1 MEKKRIAIVGS
12 GITGLGALYAL
23 RNTPHEV
30 HLFEAAD
37 RLGGH
42 TNTVQFAY
50 KDRKT
55 PVDTGFIVLNTAT
68 YPNFIA
74 FLKELNVEIVE
85 TAMTFGVSR
94 DEGAF
99 EWAGTSLGAV
109 FAQQENLFN
118 PSHWRMIFDII
129 RFNQFA
135 LDLLKDDAHVDLDL
149 SIGEYLDREGY
160 SASFRDDYLI
170 PMTACV
176 WSTGADKCALEFPA
190 LTLIRFLW
198 NHHLLSTISERPP
211 WLTVK
216 NGSRTYINAVMRDF
230 PSEQVHLSS
239 PVKSVT
245 NEDDKVVLELK
256 SGHKELFDDV
266 ILACH
271 GNQARDIISASA
283 TAEEKEIMGA
293 FHTTPNTVFLHS
305 DLSLMPRREIA
316 WSSWNYLTTSSQQLS
331 KSRPSNPRAP
341 NATSSGALNSVSL
354 TYNMNIL
361 QHIPVSEFGHVLVTM
376 NPPHMPK
383 PELTQAAIQYAHP
396 LYTAAAV
403 KSQELLPKIQ
413 GKRGIWYAGA
423 WTGYG
428 FHEDGF
434 TSGINVACEGLGGN
448 VPWKRVETKF
458 IRGKMPQFTM
468 KDYIVRVII
477 ALGMIL
483 IRLYGTALSLAGLG
497 ESRTVQKKVA

>member
-1 MEKKRIAIVGS
+1 MEKKRIAVVGS
-12 GITGLGALYAL
+12 GITGIGALYAL

-42 TNTVQFAY
+42 TNTVQFSHE
-50 KDRKT
+50 DCKT

-74 FLKELNVEIVE
+74 FLKELNVETVE
-85 TAMTFGVSR
+85 TAMTFGISR

-99 EWAGTSLGAV
+99 EWSGTSLSSI
-109 FAQQENLFN
+109 FAQRENLFR

-135 LDLLKDDAHVDLDL
+135 LNLLQDESGVDLEL

-198 NHHLLSTISERPP
+198 NHHLLSTISVRPP

-216 NGSRTYINAVMRDF
+216 NGSRSYINAVMRNF
-230 PSEQVHLSS
+230 PSGRVHLST

-245 NEDDKVVLELK
+245 NEDGKVVVELPN
-256 SGHKELFDDV
+256 GQRDVFDDV

-271 GNQARDIISASA
+271 GNQVRDIISASA
-283 TAEEKEIMGA
+283 TAEEKEIMSA
-293 FHTTPNTVFLHS
+293 FHTSPNTVFLHS
-305 DLSLMPRREIA
+305 DIALMPRRQAA
-316 WSSWNYLTTSSQQLS
+316 WSSWNYLTTSSPTALRPRIS
-331 KSRPSNPRAP
+331 KKGS
-341 NATSSGALNSVSL
+341 SSGALSTVSL

-361 QHIPVSEFGHVLVTM
+361 QHIPVSEYGHVLVTM
-376 NPPHMPK
+376 NPPHMPR

-403 KSQELLPKIQ
+403 KSQELLPTIQ

-434 TSGINVACEGLGGN
+434 SSGIRVACEGLGGD
-448 VPWKRVETKF
+448 VPWERVETKF
-458 IRGKMPQFTM
+458 IRGNKPHFTM
-468 KDYIVRVII
+468 KDYVVRVFIT
-477 ALGMIL
+477 IL
-483 IRLYGTALSLAGLG
+483 LIWIRLVETAMARFGIWQPKTG
-497 ESRTVQKKVA
+497 KGKVA

>member
-1 MEKKRIAIVGS
+1 MEKKRIAVVGS
-12 GITGLGALYAL
+12 GVTGIGALYAL

-42 TNTVQFAY
+42 TNTVQFSHE
-50 KDRKT
+50 DRKT

-74 FLKELNVEIVE
+74 FLKELNVETVE
-85 TAMTFGVSR
+85 TAMTFGVTR

-99 EWAGTSLGAV
+99 EWSGTSLSSI
-109 FAQQENLFN
+109 FAQRQNLFRL
-118 PSHWRMIFDII
+118 SHWRMIFDII

-135 LDLLKDDAHVDLDL
+135 LDLLQDDSGVDLDL

-160 SASFRDDYLI
+160 SDSFRDDYLI

-198 NHHLLSTISERPP
+198 NHHLLSTISVRPP

-216 NGSRTYINAVMRDF
+216 EGSRSYINAVMRDF
-230 PSEQVHLSS
+230 PSDRVHLSA

-245 NEDDKVVLELK
+245 NEDDKVVVELPN
-256 SGHKELFDDV
+256 GQRETFDDV
-266 ILACH
+266 VLACH
-271 GNQARDIISASA
+271 GDQARGIISASA
-283 TAEEKEIMGA
+283 TTEEKEIMSA
-293 FHTTPNTVFLHS
+293 FHTSPNTVFLHS
-305 DLSLMPRREIA
+305 DLALMPRREAA
-316 WSSWNYLTTSSQQLS
+316 WSSWNYLTTSSPTAL
-331 KSRPSNPRAP
+331 RPKVSNPSASKGSP
-341 NATSSGALNSVSL
+341 SGALSTVSL

-361 QHIPVSEFGHVLVTM
+361 QHIPVSEYGHVLVTM
-376 NPPHMPK
+376 NPPHMPR
-383 PELTQAAIQYAHP
+383 PELTQAAIQYTHP

-413 GKRGIWYAGA
+413 GTRGIWYAGA

-434 TSGINVACEGLGGN
+434 TSGIRVACEGLGGD
-448 VPWKRVETKF
+448 VPWERVETKF
-458 IRGKMPQFTM
+458 IRGNEPHFTM
-468 KDYIVRVII
+468 KDYIVRVFVVIFLI
-477 ALGMIL
+477 W
-483 IRLYGTALSLAGLG
+483 IRLVETAVASTGALKR
-497 ESRTVQKKVA
+497 RTGKGKAA

>member
-1 MEKKRIAIVGS
+1 
-12 GITGLGALYAL
+12 
-23 RNTPHEV
+23 
-30 HLFEAAD
+30 
-37 RLGGH
+37 
-42 TNTVQFAY
+42 
-50 KDRKT
+50 
-55 PVDTGFIVLNTAT
+55 
-68 YPNFIA
+68 
-74 FLKELNVEIVE
+74 
-85 TAMTFGVSR
+85 MTFGVSR

-99 EWAGTSLGAV
+99 EWAGTSLSAV
-109 FAQQENLFN
+109 FAQRQNLFR

-135 LDLLKDDAHVDLDL
+135 LDLLRDESHVDLDL

-198 NHHLLSTISERPP
+198 NHHLLNTITERPP

-216 NGSRTYINAVMRDF
+216 QGSRSYINAVMRNF
-230 PSEQVHLSS
+230 PSERVHLSS
-239 PVKSVT
+239 PAKSVT
-245 NEDDKVVLELK
+245 NTNGKVILELK
-256 SGHKELFDDV
+256 GGRKETFDDV

-271 GNQARDIISASA
+271 GDQAREIISASA
-283 TAEEKEIMGA
+283 TSEEREIMAA

-305 DLSLMPRREIA
+305 DLSLMPRREVA
-316 WSSWNYLTTSSQQLS
+316 WSSWNYLTTSSPTASRAKPS
-331 KSRPSNPRAP
+331 KPSAP
-341 NATSSGALNSVSL
+341 NGSASGALSSVSL

-361 QHIPVSEFGHVLVTM
+361 QHIPVPEYGHVLVTM

-403 KSQELLPKIQ
+403 KSQELLPNIQ

-428 FHEDGF
+428 FHEDGL
-434 TSGINVACEGLGGN
+434 TSGIRVACEGLGGN
-448 VPWKRVETKF
+448 VPWQRVETKF
-458 IRGKMPQFTM
+458 IRGRTPEFRA
-468 KDYIVRVII
+468 KDYVVRAFVAIV
-477 ALGMIL
+477 LIL
-483 IRLYGTALSLAGLG
+483 IRLYEVATGLIG
-497 ESRTVQKKVA
+497 AQENAKFGKVA

>member
-1 MEKKRIAIVGS
+1 
-12 GITGLGALYAL
+12 
-23 RNTPHEV
+23 
-30 HLFEAAD
+30 
-37 RLGGH
+37 
-42 TNTVQFAY
+42 
-50 KDRKT
+50 
-55 PVDTGFIVLNTAT
+55 
-68 YPNFIA
+68 
-74 FLKELNVEIVE
+74 
-85 TAMTFGVSR
+85 MTFGVSR

-99 EWAGTSLGAV
+99 EWAGTSLSAV
-109 FAQQENLFN
+109 FAQGENILN

-135 LDLLKDDAHVDLDL
+135 LDLLQDESHADLDL

-216 NGSRTYINAVMRDF
+216 NGSRAYINAVMRNF
-230 PSEQVHLSS
+230 PSERVHLSS
-239 PVKSVT
+239 PVKSLA
-245 NEDDKVVLELK
+245 NQNGKVILELK
-256 SGHKELFDDV
+256 GGHKETFDDV
-266 ILACH
+266 VLACH

-283 TAEEKEIMGA
+283 TAEEKSIMGA

-305 DLSLMPRREIA
+305 DLSLMPRREVA
-316 WSSWNYLTTSSQQLS
+316 WSSWNYLTASSQQPP
-331 KSRPSNPRAP
+331 KSRPSNPAAP
-341 NATSSGALNSVSL
+341 KGSPSGALSTVSL

-361 QHIPVSEFGHVLVTM
+361 QHIPVGEYGHVLVTM
-376 NPPHMPK
+376 NPPHMPN

-413 GKRGIWYAGA
+413 GKRCIWYAGA

-434 TSGINVACEGLGGN
+434 TSGIKVACEGLGGD
-448 VPWKRVETKF
+448 VPWERVETKF
-458 IRGKMPQFTM
+458 IRGRRPQFTT
-468 KDYIVRVII
+468 KDYVVRVII
-477 ALGMIL
+477 ALVMIA
-483 IRLYGTALSLAGLG
+483 IRLYETALALVGVG
-497 ESRTVQKKVA
+497 KGRDEKKVD

>member
-1 MEKKRIAIVGS
+1 MEKKRIAVVGS
-12 GITGLGALYAL
+12 GVTGIGALYAL

-42 TNTVQFAY
+42 TNTVQFSHE
-50 KDRKT
+50 DRKT

-74 FLKELNVEIVE
+74 FLKELNVETVE
-85 TAMTFGVSR
+85 TAMTFGVTR

-99 EWAGTSLGAV
+99 EWSGTSLSSI
-109 FAQQENLFN
+109 FAQRQNLFRL
-118 PSHWRMIFDII
+118 SHWRMIFDII

-135 LDLLKDDAHVDLDL
+135 LDLLQDDSGVDLDL

-160 SASFRDDYLI
+160 SDSFRNDYLI

-198 NHHLLSTISERPP
+198 NHHLLSTISVRPP

-216 NGSRTYINAVMRDF
+216 EGSRSYINAVMRDF
-230 PSEQVHLSS
+230 PSDRVHLSA

-245 NEDDKVVLELK
+245 NEDDKVVVELPN
-256 SGHKELFDDV
+256 GQRETFDDV
-266 ILACH
+266 VLACH
-271 GNQARDIISASA
+271 GDQARGIISASA
-283 TAEEKEIMGA
+283 TTEEKEIMSA
-293 FHTTPNTVFLHS
+293 FHTSPNTVFLHS
-305 DLSLMPRREIA
+305 DLALMPRREAA
-316 WSSWNYLTTSSQQLS
+316 WSSWNYLTTSSPTAL
-331 KSRPSNPRAP
+331 RPKVSNPSASKGSP
-341 NATSSGALNSVSL
+341 TGALSTVSL

-361 QHIPVSEFGHVLVTM
+361 QHIPVSEYGHVLVTM
-376 NPPHMPK
+376 NPPHMPR
-383 PELTQAAIQYAHP
+383 PELTQAAIQYTHP

-413 GKRGIWYAGA
+413 GTRGIWYAGA

-434 TSGINVACEGLGGN
+434 MSGIRVACEGLDGD
-448 VPWKRVETKF
+448 VPWERVETKF
-458 IRGKMPQFTM
+458 IRGNKPHFTM
-468 KDYIVRVII
+468 KDYIVRVFVVIFLI
-477 ALGMIL
+477 W
-483 IRLYGTALSLAGLG
+483 IRLVETAVASTGALKR
-497 ESRTVQKKVA
+497 RTGKGKAA

>member
-1 MEKKRIAIVGS
+1 MEKKRIAVVGS
-12 GITGLGALYAL
+12 GITGIGALYAL
-23 RNTPHEV
+23 RDTPHEV

-42 TNTVQFAY
+42 TNTVQFSY
-50 KDRKT
+50 EDRKT

-74 FLKELNVEIVE
+74 FLKDINVETVE
-85 TAMTFGVSR
+85 TAMTFGISR

-99 EWAGTSLGAV
+99 EWSGTSLPSI
-109 FAQQENLFN
+109 FAQRRNLLRL
-118 PSHWRMIFDII
+118 SHWRMIFDII

-135 LDLLKDDAHVDLDL
+135 LDLLQDDAGVDLDL

-160 SASFRDDYLI
+160 SDSFRDDYLI

-198 NHHLLSTISERPP
+198 NHHLLSTISVRPP

-216 NGSRTYINAVMRDF
+216 DGARSYINAVMRHF
-230 PSEQVHLSS
+230 PSDRIHLSAA
-239 PVKSVT
+239 VKSVA
-245 NEDDKVVLELK
+245 NEDGKVVIELPN
-256 SGHKELFDDV
+256 GQRDIFDDV

-271 GNQARDIISASA
+271 GDQARSIISASA
-283 TAEEKEIMGA
+283 TTEEKEIMSA
-293 FHTTPNTVFLHS
+293 FHTSPNTVFLHS
-305 DLSLMPRREIA
+305 DLALMPRREAA
-316 WSSWNYLTTSSQQLS
+316 WSSWNYLTTSSPTAL
-331 KSRPSNPRAP
+331 RPKVSNPSAP
-341 NATSSGALNSVSL
+341 KGSSSGALSTVSL

-361 QHIPVSEFGHVLVTM
+361 QHIPVSEYGHVLVTM
-376 NPPHMPK
+376 NPPHMPR

-396 LYTAAAV
+396 LYTAAVV
-403 KSQELLPKIQ
+403 KSQELLPTIQ
-413 GKRGIWYAGA
+413 GTRGIWYAGA

-434 TSGINVACEGLGGN
+434 VSGIRVACEGLGGD

-458 IRGKMPQFTM
+458 IRGNKPHFTM
-468 KDYIVRVII
+468 KDYIVR
-477 ALGMIL
+477 IL
-483 IRLYGTALSLAGLG
+483 VAILLIWIRLVENAVALVGTWWGSTRKG
-497 ESRTVQKKVA
+497 KVA